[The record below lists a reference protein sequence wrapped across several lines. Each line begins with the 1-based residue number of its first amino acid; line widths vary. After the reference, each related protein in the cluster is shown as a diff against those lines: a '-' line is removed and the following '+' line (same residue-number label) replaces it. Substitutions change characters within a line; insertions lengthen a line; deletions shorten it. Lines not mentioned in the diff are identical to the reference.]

1 MAASITLPANAV
13 SEKLSAWRKIGY
25 GLGDIYGGGAGII
38 ISFYYLIFLTD
49 VVRLPPALAGTV
61 ILLSKVYDAITD
73 PFEGV
78 ISDRTR
84 TSLGRRR
91 PYLLAGIPLIFLTFF
106 GLFYPVNFDDETY
119 RFIFVI
125 ATYLCYSTV
134 VSLVMLNYNALQAE
148 MTLAPPP

>member
-1 MAASITLPANAV
+1 MAVSISLSANAV
-13 SEKLSAWRKIGY
+13 SEKLSVWRKIGY
-25 GLGDIYGGGAGII
+25 GLGDIYGGGASVI

-106 GLFYPVNFDDETY
+106 GLFYPVNF
-119 RFIFVI
+119 
-125 ATYLCYSTV
+125 ATRPTAFS
-134 VSLVMLNYNALQAE
+134 S
-148 MTLAPPP
+148 